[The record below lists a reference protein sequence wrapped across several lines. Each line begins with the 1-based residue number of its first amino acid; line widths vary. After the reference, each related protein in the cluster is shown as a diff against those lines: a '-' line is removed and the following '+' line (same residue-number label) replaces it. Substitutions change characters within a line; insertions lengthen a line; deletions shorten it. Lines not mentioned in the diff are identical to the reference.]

1 MDLILINGK
10 IHTMDKLKPTAEAVV
25 IKAETIVMVGSS
37 EDAIKLKTDCTEII
51 DLQGK
56 VLLPGFNDS
65 HMHLL
70 NFGLS
75 LRMVDLNGVK
85 AIDEIIERTKSFI
98 EAKGIE
104 KGRWIQGRGWNQDY
118 FQGEKR
124 FPTRYDLDMISA
136 EHPIALSRACGHV
149 CIVNSKALEL
159 MGITKDTP
167 QVDGGYFDLDQEG
180 EPLGIFRENALSLI
194 YEKISSPKVPEVKA
208 IIKEAAAYANSKGL
222 TSVQSD
228 DLESIPGGSSELV
241 LQAYNE
247 LKEEGLTLRVNEQC
261 LLPDMNKLK
270 KFLHKGYRTGYGN
283 ELFKIGPL
291 KLLADGSLGARTAA
305 LCEPYADDKS
315 TSGILVYDQKEL
327 EELVKL
333 AHDSHMQVAVHGIG
347 DKTMYM
353 ALEALEKALKDNPQ
367 EDHRHSI
374 VHCQITDEVLLDK
387 FRDMKVTAHIQPI
400 FLHYDIHIVESRIG
414 KEKAKRAYAFKTM
427 NDKGIHIGMGT
438 DCPVE
443 PLDVMP
449 CIYCAVT
456 RKDLKGYPEKGWLPE
471 ERLSLEEAVYN
482 YTMGSAYA
490 SFEDNI
496 KGSITEGK
504 LADLVVLSEDIFE
517 VKPERIKDIKV
528 EMTFLGGKLV
538 YHRTQYCE

>member
-10 IHTMDKLKPTAEAVV
+10 IHTMDKVKPAAEAVAV
-25 IKAETIVMVGSS
+25 KAGNIVMVGSS
-37 EDAIKLKTDCTEII
+37 EEALSLKTGHTEVI
-51 DLQGK
+51 DLEGK

-85 AIDEIIERTKSFI
+85 TIDEITERTRNFI
-98 EAKGIE
+98 KAKGIE
-104 KGRWIQGRGWNQDY
+104 KDKWIQGRGWNQDY
-118 FQGEKR
+118 FKGEKR
-124 FPTRYDLDMISA
+124 FPDRYDIDKIST
-136 EHPIALSRACGHV
+136 EHPIALSRACGHI
-149 CIVNSKALEL
+149 CIVNSKALERI
-159 MGITKDTP
+159 GITKDTP
-167 QVDGGYFDLDQEG
+167 QVEGGCFDLDQEG

-194 YEKISSPKVPEVKA
+194 YDRIPSPKVSEVKE
-208 IIKEAAAYANSKGL
+208 IIREAAAYANSKGL

-241 LQAYNE
+241 LQAYSE
-247 LKEEGLTLRVNEQC
+247 LKEEGLTLRINEQC
-261 LLPDMNKLK
+261 LLPDMDRLK
-270 KFLHKGYRTGYGN
+270 SFLDKGYRTGYGN

-305 LCEPYADDKS
+305 LCEPYADDKT
-315 TSGILVYDQKEL
+315 TSGILVYDDKEL
-327 EELVKL
+327 EELVKF
-333 AHDSHMQVAVHGIG
+333 AHDSGMQVAIHGIG
-347 DKTMYM
+347 DRTMYM
-353 ALEALEKALKDNPQ
+353 AFEALEKALKDNPR

-400 FLHYDIHIVESRIG
+400 FLHYDIHIVEQRIG
-414 KEKAKRAYAFKTM
+414 REKAKKTYAFKTM
-427 NDKGIHIGMGT
+427 LNKEIHIAMGT

-456 RKDLKGYPEKGWLPE
+456 RRDLKGYPEGGWLPG
-471 ERLSLEEAVYN
+471 ERLSVEEAVYN

-490 SFEDNI
+490 SFEEHM
-496 KGSITEGK
+496 KGSIAEGK
-504 LADLVVLSEDIFE
+504 LADLVVLCEDIFQVE
-517 VKPERIKDIKV
+517 PENIKYIKI
-528 EMTFLGGKLV
+528 EKTFLGGKLV
-538 YHRTQYCE
+538 YDGYKK